1 MISAA
6 LGGHLDVLLE
16 LKQYY
21 DPQLYVQPPAGTGGD
36 DDYDESVDDKTE
48 L

>member
-16 LKQYY
+16 LKQYS
-21 DPQLYVQPPAGTGGD
+21 DPTLYVQPPAGTAD